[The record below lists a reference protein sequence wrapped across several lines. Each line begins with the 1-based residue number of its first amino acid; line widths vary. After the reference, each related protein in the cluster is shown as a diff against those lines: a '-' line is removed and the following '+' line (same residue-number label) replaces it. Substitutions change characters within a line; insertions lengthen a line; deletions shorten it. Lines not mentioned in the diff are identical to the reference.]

1 MVSFNSIA
9 PYWKPPGVN
18 IEVDPSQAG
27 TPVNLK
33 FANLVAIAKGGVAPM
48 DIPVAVGTQA
58 DADYFFGPGS
68 MAANMFRV
76 FFTLNRSQVLFITPI
91 AEPVAGVAATG
102 TITVTA
108 APTVAGTL
116 ALYVGSKKVPVGI
129 GSADTTAQVATKI
142 AAAINADTT
151 LPVTAT
157 SSTATVT
164 VTCKWKGIDGNDI
177 RMEVNYRTFYGGEYL
192 PTTLA
197 LTIANSGFLTGGTGI
212 PDFTTAIANFGDQPY
227 KFIGL
232 PWSDSGTY
240 SVFDTEF
247 GFSDSGRWGW
257 IRQVYGQIFS
267 ARRGIYSALFS
278 YGPTNNSPVISTLA
292 IENTAP
298 SPVYEWVAAYTA
310 QAAKGF
316 TNDPARPLQTLAL
329 TGILPARREA
339 RFNLTQLNG
348 LATVGLAIQGTDVY
362 SYAGSGIPMILREQS
377 NYQRN
382 TLGLAD
388 NAYELMTTLATLD
401 EIFTRLRQSIT
412 NKFPRHKLANNGTR
426 FAPGQDVVTP
436 NIIKAELISEYAGME
451 FDALVENRQAFK
463 DNLIVVR
470 SSIEPNS
477 VDVLY
482 PPDLVNQL
490 RRFNVRAQFRLQFPT

>member
-164 VTCKWKGIDGNDI
+164 VTCKS
-177 RMEVNYRTFYGGEYL
+177 
-192 PTTLA
+192 TTGP
-197 LTIANSGFLTGGTGI
+197 S
-212 PDFTTAIANFGDQPY
+212 TAVSICRPR
-227 KFIGL
+227 
-232 PWSDSGTY
+232 SRS
-240 SVFDTEF
+240 
-247 GFSDSGRWGW
+247 
-257 IRQVYGQIFS
+257 
-267 ARRGIYSALFS
+267 
-278 YGPTNNSPVISTLA
+278 
-292 IENTAP
+292 P
-298 SPVYEWVAAYTA
+298 SPT
-310 QAAKGF
+310 QA
-316 TNDPARPLQTLAL
+316 
-329 TGILPARREA
+329 
-339 RFNLTQLNG
+339 
-348 LATVGLAIQGTDVY
+348 
-362 SYAGSGIPMILREQS
+362 S
-377 NYQRN
+377 
-382 TLGLAD
+382 
-388 NAYELMTTLATLD
+388 
-401 EIFTRLRQSIT
+401 
-412 NKFPRHKLANNGTR
+412 
-426 FAPGQDVVTP
+426 
-436 NIIKAELISEYAGME
+436 
-451 FDALVENRQAFK
+451 
-463 DNLIVVR
+463 
-470 SSIEPNS
+470 
-477 VDVLY
+477 
-482 PPDLVNQL
+482 
-490 RRFNVRAQFRLQFPT
+490 

>member
-9 PYWKPPGVN
+9 PLWKPPGVS

-27 TPVNLK
+27 TPTSLK
-33 FANLVAIAKGGVAPM
+33 FANLVAIAKGGTAPM
-48 DIPVAVGTQA
+48 NVPVPVGTQS
-58 DADYFFGPGS
+58 DADYFFGAGS
-68 MAANMFRV
+68 MAANMFRT
-76 FFTLNRSQVLFITPI
+76 FFTINRSQVLFITPVT
-91 AEPVAGVAATG
+91 EPPSGVAATG

-116 ALYVGSKKVPVGI
+116 ALYVGSKKIAVGI

-157 SSTATVT
+157 AATATVT

-177 RMEVNYRTFYGGEYL
+177 RLEVNYRGFYGGEYT
-192 PTTLA
+192 PTGMT
-197 LTIANSGFLTGGTGI
+197 LTIANSGFLTGGTGV
-212 PDFTTAIANFGDQPY
+212 PDFAPVIANLGDQPY

-240 SVFDTEF
+240 AMFDTEF

-257 IRQVYGQIFS
+257 IRQTYGQIFS
-267 ARRGIYSALFS
+267 GRRGDYASLFS

-292 IENTAP
+292 VEQTAP
-298 SPVYEWVAAYTA
+298 SPVYEWVAAYA
-310 QAAKGF
+310 ADAAKGF
-316 TNDPARPLQTLAL
+316 TQDPAKPLQTLAL
-329 TGILPARREA
+329 TGILPAKREA

-362 SYAGSGIPMILREQS
+362 SYAGSGVPMILREQS
-377 NYQRN
+377 NYQKN
-382 TLGLAD
+382 TLGLSD
-388 NAYELMTTLATLD
+388 NAYELMTTLSTLD
-401 EIFTRLRQSIT
+401 EVFTRLRQNIT
-412 NKFPRHKLANNGTR
+412 NKFPRHKLANNGTK

-436 NIIKAELISEYAGME
+436 NIIKAELIAEYAAME
-451 FDALVENRQAFK
+451 FDALVENAKAFK

-470 SSIEPNS
+470 SSIEPNT
-477 VDVLY
+477 VEVLY
-482 PPDLVNQL
+482 PPDLINQL
-490 RRFNVRAQFRLQFPT
+490 RRFNVRAQFRLQFAA